1 MAGLLGQ
8 MAPDS
13 NRVDSKLAA
22 KQVSRKLV
30 HILLKRFAKRQS
42 TRYL

>member
-1 MAGLLGQ
+1 

-13 NRVDSKLAA
+13 NRVDSKVAA
-22 KQVSRKLV
+22 KQARGKLV
-30 HILLKRFAKRQS
+30 HILLKRFAKGQS